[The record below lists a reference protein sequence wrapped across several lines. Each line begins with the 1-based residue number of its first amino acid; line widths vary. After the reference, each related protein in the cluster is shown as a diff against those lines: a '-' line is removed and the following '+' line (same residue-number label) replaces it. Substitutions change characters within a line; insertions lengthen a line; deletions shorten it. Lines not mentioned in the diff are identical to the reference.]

1 MKGNDKKIISG
12 CCGFIVSHKKYF
24 NTFDCIEIN
33 ITFYQ
38 IPEINIAE
46 KWKQEAQEI
55 NKNFEFII
63 KAWQLITHPASSFT
77 YRRLKEKIP
86 ENRKKYYGFF
96 QPTDEVLKA
105 WERTQ
110 EFAKKL
116 NCTKILFQTPA
127 SFKPEESNKKNII
140 NFFNLIRH
148 NKNFQFIWE
157 VRGNWNSEEIK
168 EICSELKLIHCVDP
182 LAPVLNKSTYGN
194 FNYFRIHGSYEGK
207 KINYNYK
214 INSDE
219 KEKIYSSCSKKINY
233 VMFNNAYMFEDAV
246 EFQKR
251 FLIEN
256 H

>member
-1 MKGNDKKIISG
+1 MQQKEKIIFTG
-12 CCGFIVSHKKYF
+12 CCGFPVSHKKYF
-24 NTFDCIEIN
+24 QNFSCIEIN

-38 IPEINIAE
+38 VPEINIAE
-46 KWKQEAQEI
+46 NWKQEAQSI

-105 WERTQ
+105 WERTK
-110 EFAKKL
+110 EFAKEL
-116 NCTKILFQTPA
+116 NCSKILFQTPA
-127 SFKPEESNKKNII
+127 SFKPDESNKKNIFD
-140 NFFNLIRH
+140 FFNLIS
-148 NKNFQFIWE
+148 NSSINFQFIWE
-157 VRGNWNSEEIK
+157 VRGSWSLKEIK

-182 LAPVLNKSTYGN
+182 LSPYLNKSVYGK

-207 KINYNYK
+207 RINYNHK
-214 INSDE
+214 INSEE

-233 VMFNNAYMFEDAV
+233 VMFNNAYMFEDAI
-246 EFQKR
+246 EFQKS
-251 FLIEN
+251 FSE
-256 H
+256 